1 MQLPDGP
8 AGVMAIEVASTAP
21 AESREPF
28 ARRHS
33 PVRKSVEEADD
44 IRITDAVVGT
54 LMTSLPAAAVST
66 VIEVP
71 AAAVTSPVTKA
82 PAG

>member
-1 MQLPDGP
+1 VPDGP
-8 AGVMAIEVASTAP
+8 AGVIAIDVAWTAP
-21 AESREPF
+21 AASREPF

-33 PVRKSVEEADD
+33 PVRKSVDEAED
-44 IRITDAVVGT
+44 IRATAAVVGT
-54 LMTSLPAAAVST
+54 LMTSLPEAAVST

-71 AAAVTSPVTKA
+71 PAAVTSPATKA